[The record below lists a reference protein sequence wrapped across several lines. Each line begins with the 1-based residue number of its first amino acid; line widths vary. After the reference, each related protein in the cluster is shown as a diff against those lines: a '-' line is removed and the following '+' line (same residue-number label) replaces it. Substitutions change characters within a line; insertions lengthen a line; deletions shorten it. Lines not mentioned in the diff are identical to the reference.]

1 MINTVF
7 SACDG
12 GSMLQEAMVRA
23 GVLAPTYRYYAS
35 ELDKWAI
42 KVTQQNWSDTQ
53 QLGDITM

>member
-42 KVTQQNWSDTQ
+42 KVTQNPLVRHTAVR
-53 QLGDITM
+53 